1 MSRAI
6 RRQQQTAPKESAT
19 PRRGLGLSRKPQPTR
34 GARPPAPS
42 KRRFRLGLPRWLE
55 DIVSELKKVT
65 WPSREETSYLTMVVI
80 IVSLV
85 VGAALGIID
94 IFFSELID
102 RLLLR

>member
-6 RRQQQTAPKESAT
+6 RRQQQTATKESAP

-34 GARPPAPS
+34 GARPPSTPR
-42 KRRFRLGLPRWLE
+42 RRFRIGVPHWLA

-85 VGAALGIID
+85 VGAVLGIID

-102 RLLLR
+102 RLLLS